1 MMRYVPLALG
11 VLILLV
17 GAFFVPWHD
26 VVPYLRKITPMT
38 TLLII
43 MLGTVFYATRAVRY
57 YYMLRVLGKPRSF
70 RRTVIA
76 YFEAQPV
83 SLLPG
88 GEAFRTLTLQ
98 KQAKVPLTHG
108 VPVVFLQSFTE
119 NLGLIVLALI
129 SAIILKRQ
137 VVFII
142 IAAIV
147 YLIILIL
154 IRTQRTAE
162 HSRRILNRIPFVN
175 LARRKYHNF
184 ISKNHVLLSGSS
196 LVVLMISGLASSL
209 IASLLMFIVARDM
222 GIDLTLPEAIIGFS
236 LPMALQNVT
245 FLPGG
250 IGINE
255 QSTVGLLVLLG
266 ATFPA
271 AVALTIIMRIVTLA
285 LGVVLGI
292 GAIALAKLHPSLE
305 S

>member
-1 MMRYVPLALG
+1 MRYVPLALG